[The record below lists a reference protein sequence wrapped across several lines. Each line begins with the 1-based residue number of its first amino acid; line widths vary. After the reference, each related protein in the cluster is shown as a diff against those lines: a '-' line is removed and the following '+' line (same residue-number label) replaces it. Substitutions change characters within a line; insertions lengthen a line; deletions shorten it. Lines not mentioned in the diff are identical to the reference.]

1 MEKDCEVF
9 LVDHAWTFKFQDAF
23 TTLNTN
29 QALMERLKKII
40 EHKHKLPIAQAEETK
55 EAKRDIQQVFDEE
68 LAKGG
73 VAFNLD
79 ELGIIELEGLKFP
92 EEVEEISLFN
102 NEVINPNQ
110 VVKYLVPLPNL
121 KALWLNNNPV
131 VNACSNFNTIS
142 ELMP

>member
-79 ELGIIELEGLKFP
+79 DLGIIELEGLKFP
-92 EEVEEISLFN
+92 E
-102 NEVINPNQ
+102 
-110 VVKYLVPLPNL
+110 
-121 KALWLNNNPV
+121 
-131 VNACSNFNTIS
+131 
-142 ELMP
+142 